1 MYIDIDNDAC
11 SVWQSVGS
19 TVRGKPAPRLCS
31 LQESEIMLFAGV
43 RARALSGS
51 TPDYPDD
58 EHETLCGCLCFCVCI
73 HPLPLRANEMNFEL

>member
-1 MYIDIDNDAC
+1 MRVN
-11 SVWQSVGS
+11 
-19 TVRGKPAPRLCS
+19 PAPRVCS

-58 EHETLCGCLCFCVCI
+58 EHETLCGCLCLCVLFLYG
-73 HPLPLRANEMNFEL
+73 HPERAVLMNFEL